1 MLLLKRPKDR
11 REHPRIKLKV
21 PGRYVLEDGREYQCT
36 IVDVSV
42 GGLALTGPKH
52 GRRGERVLIY
62 ADRLGR
68 VMGNIARHYTGG
80 FAVQLDM
87 SGIAGQR
94 FAARL
99 YEIETPGGVNDRV
112 SFGQRRA

>member
-1 MLLLKRPKDR
+1 MMLLKRPNDR

-21 PGRYVLEDGREYQCT
+21 AGNYVLEDGSEHSCT

-42 GGLALTGPKH
+42 GGLALTGPKL
-52 GRRGERVLIY
+52 GRRGERVLITSEK
-62 ADRLGR
+62 LGR
-68 VMGNIARHYTGG
+68 VMGNIARHYAGG
-80 FAVQLDM
+80 FAVALDM

-99 YEIETPGGVNDRV
+99 YEMESPSGLNDRV

>member
-1 MLLLKRPKDR
+1 MLLLKRPRDR

-21 PGRYVLEDGREYQCT
+21 PGRYVLEDGAEYQCT

-42 GGLALTGPKH
+42 GGLSLTGPKP

-62 ADRLGR
+62 ADKLGR
-68 VMGNIARHYTGG
+68 VMGNVVRHYRGG
-80 FAVQLDM
+80 FAVALDM

-99 YEIETPGGVNDRV
+99 YEIEAPQGLNDRV
-112 SFGQRRA
+112 RFGLRRA

>member
-11 REHPRIKLKV
+11 REHPRIKLQV
-21 PGRYVLEDGREYQCT
+21 AGSYVLEDGREYQCT

-42 GGLALTGPKH
+42 GGLALTGPKV
-52 GRRGERVLIY
+52 GRHGERVLIH

-68 VMGNIARHYTGG
+68 VMGNVVRHYRGG
-80 FAVQLDM
+80 FAVALDM

-94 FAARL
+94 FVARL
-99 YEIETPGGVNDRV
+99 NEIEVPRGFN
-112 SFGQRRA
+112 QRLRAG

>member
-11 REHPRIKLKV
+11 RQHPRIKLKI
-21 PGRYVLEDGREYQCT
+21 PGRYVLEDGLEHQCT

-42 GGLALTGPKH
+42 AGLALTGPKA

-62 ADRLGR
+62 SDKLGR
-68 VMGNIARHYTGG
+68 VMGNIVRHYTGG
-80 FAVQLDM
+80 FAVALDM

-99 YEIETPGGVNDRV
+99 YEIEAPSGLNDRI

>member
-1 MLLLKRPKDR
+1 MMLLKRPKDR
-11 REHPRIKLKV
+11 REHPRIKLKLA
-21 PGRYVLEDGREYQCT
+21 GNYVLEDGSRYDCT

-42 GGLALTGPKH
+42 GGLALTGPKV
-52 GRRGERVLIY
+52 GRRGERVLIHSE
-62 ADRLGR
+62 RLGR

-80 FAVQLDM
+80 FAVALDM

-99 YEIETPGGVNDRV
+99 YEIEAPSGLNDRV
-112 SFGQRRA
+112 AFGQRRA